1 MERYKR
7 TVSEKKK
14 KEKQQKSKARS
25 TERSVSSCRIMAQL
39 SQCFSMNNAELASR
53 IWQPSGTQHKLE
65 SKQKH
70 RENKKKEGKKQAK

>member
-7 TVSEKKK
+7 TVSKKK
-14 KEKQQKSKARS
+14 KSARG
-25 TERSVSSCRIMAQL
+25 TERSVSSCIIMAQL

-70 RENKKKEGKKQAK
+70 GENKKKKEKKQAK